1 MAAPVIGGIYDDFDD
16 NRHEQLLLH
25 DSGSIAGILY
35 FTGDE
40 VYKEYCSEMNA
51 WVSPVATRNEYIQAK
66 GMLESFTADLPNI
79 TLVLNFLVN
88 NYSNRIDELLVNY
101 ECILYDTK
109 SAKFDFAFYY
119 MVECFL
125 RTVEENAVAAFVP
138 PPVAAAAAIVPPP
151 VGAAAAAAF
160 VPPLAAAAAAAGG
173 SATPPTG
180 PRNPHGSPAST
191 QAYSVTKYDGG
202 YTSGGSGP
210 GSPIQGSLL
219 RAFAASAA
227 SAARAAR
234 AAGGEAAE
242 SIEEASAKRVR
253 LSTHTER
260 NEGSDPAA
268 PPSSP
273 QLDPKQP
280 NLLAPQIKI
289 LTRYLHDLYK
299 GPEELIFDEEITQ
312 FHIAL
317 LIKYMN

>member
-1 MAAPVIGGIYDDFDD
+1 MAAAAAPVIGGLYDDFDD
-16 NRHEQLLLH
+16 NRHEQLLLN
-25 DSGSIAGILY
+25 DSGSTAGILY

-40 VYKEYCSEMNA
+40 VYKEYCSEMNL

-66 GMLESFTADLPNI
+66 RMLESFTADLPDI

-119 MVECFL
+119 MVDCFL
-125 RTVEENAVAAFVP
+125 RTVEENAVAAFVSP
-138 PPVAAAAAIVPPP
+138 AAA
-151 VGAAAAAAF
+151 
-160 VPPLAAAAAAAGG
+160 AAAAAAAGSG
-173 SATPPTG
+173 SATPPQQFGG
-180 PRNPHGSPAST
+180 PAQPGPSPATTLS
-191 QAYSVTKYDGG
+191 QLSSSG
-202 YTSGGSGP
+202 YGSSGGRSAQLSVV
-210 GSPIQGSLL
+210 GSVPPSPARPMISKAL
-219 RAFAASAA
+219 AAA
-227 SAARAAR
+227 
-234 AAGGEAAE
+234 AAGG
-242 SIEEASAKRVR
+242 SD
-253 LSTHTER
+253 
-260 NEGSDPAA
+260 NEGSRLAA

-273 QLDPKQP
+273 VFPQPDPKKP
-280 NLLAPQIKI
+280 NLLASQIKI

>member
-1 MAAPVIGGIYDDFDD
+1 MAAAAPVIGGLYDDFDD
-16 NRHEQLLLH
+16 NRHEQLLLN
-25 DSGSIAGILY
+25 DSGSTAGILY

-51 WVSPVATRNEYIQAK
+51 WVSPVLTRNEYIQAK
-66 GMLESFTADLPNI
+66 RMLESFTADLPDI

-119 MVECFL
+119 MVDCFL
-125 RTVEENAVAAFVP
+125 RTVEENAVAAFVSP
-138 PPVAAAAAIVPPP
+138 
-151 VGAAAAAAF
+151 AAAAAAAGSGSAT
-160 VPPLAAAAAAAGG
+160 PPQQFGGPAQPGPSPATTLSQVSSSGYGSSGGRSAQLSVVGSEPPSPARPMISKALAAAAAAGG
-173 SATPPTG
+173 S
-180 PRNPHGSPAST
+180 
-191 QAYSVTKYDGG
+191 D
-202 YTSGGSGP
+202 
-210 GSPIQGSLL
+210 
-219 RAFAASAA
+219 
-227 SAARAAR
+227 
-234 AAGGEAAE
+234 
-242 SIEEASAKRVR
+242 
-253 LSTHTER
+253 
-260 NEGSDPAA
+260 NEGSRLAA

-273 QLDPKQP
+273 VFPPPDPKKP
-280 NLLAPQIKI
+280 NLPAPQIKI

>member
-1 MAAPVIGGIYDDFDD
+1 MAAAAPVIGGIYDDFDD
-16 NRHEQLLLH
+16 NRHEQLLLN
-25 DSGSIAGILY
+25 DSGSTAGILY

-51 WVSPVATRNEYIQAK
+51 WVSPVLTRNEYIQAK
-66 GMLESFTADLPNI
+66 RMLESFTADLPDI

-119 MVECFL
+119 MVDCFL
-125 RTVEENAVAAFVP
+125 RTVEENAVAAFVSP
-138 PPVAAAAAIVPPP
+138 
-151 VGAAAAAAF
+151 AAAAAAAGSGSAT
-160 VPPLAAAAAAAGG
+160 PPQQFGGPAQPGPSPATTLSQLSSSGYGSSGGRSAQLSVVGSEPPSPARPMISKALAAAAAAGG
-173 SATPPTG
+173 S
-180 PRNPHGSPAST
+180 
-191 QAYSVTKYDGG
+191 D
-202 YTSGGSGP
+202 
-210 GSPIQGSLL
+210 
-219 RAFAASAA
+219 
-227 SAARAAR
+227 
-234 AAGGEAAE
+234 
-242 SIEEASAKRVR
+242 
-253 LSTHTER
+253 
-260 NEGSDPAA
+260 NEGSRLAA

-273 QLDPKQP
+273 VFPPPDPKQP
-280 NLLAPQIKI
+280 NLPAPQIKI

>member
-1 MAAPVIGGIYDDFDD
+1 MAAPVIGGIYDNFDD
-16 NRHEQLLLH
+16 NRHEQLLLN
-25 DSGSIAGILY
+25 DSGSTAGILY

-51 WVSPVATRNEYIQAK
+51 WVSPVATRNEYIRAK
-66 GMLESFTADLPNI
+66 GMLESFTADLPDI

-119 MVECFL
+119 MVDSFL
-125 RTVEENAVAAFVP
+125 KTVEENA
-138 PPVAAAAAIVPPP
+138 AAAAAVLAAPPAA
-151 VGAAAAAAF
+151 VGAAAVNGSVTPPSRKAPVQPSPGTLSLPSPPQFRNRGFNSDTGSGALSVIGGSPPRPTSLAKGLAAVAAA
-160 VPPLAAAAAAAGG
+160 
-173 SATPPTG
+173 
-180 PRNPHGSPAST
+180 
-191 QAYSVTKYDGG
+191 Q
-202 YTSGGSGP
+202 
-210 GSPIQGSLL
+210 Q
-219 RAFAASAA
+219 
-227 SAARAAR
+227 
-234 AAGGEAAE
+234 
-242 SIEEASAKRVR
+242 
-253 LSTHTER
+253 
-260 NEGSDPAA
+260 PAA

-273 QLDPKQP
+273 VFPPPDPKKP

>member
-1 MAAPVIGGIYDDFDD
+1 MAAAAPVIGGIYDDFDD
-16 NRHEQLLLH
+16 NRHEQLLLN
-25 DSGSIAGILY
+25 DSGSTAGILY

-51 WVSPVATRNEYIQAK
+51 WVSPVLTRNEYIQAK
-66 GMLESFTADLPNI
+66 RMLESFTADLPDI

-119 MVECFL
+119 MVDCFL
-125 RTVEENAVAAFVP
+125 RTVEENAVAAFVSP
-138 PPVAAAAAIVPPP
+138 
-151 VGAAAAAAF
+151 AAAAAAAGSGSAT
-160 VPPLAAAAAAAGG
+160 PPQQFGGPAQPGPSPATTLSQLSSSGYGSSGGRSAQLSVVGSEPPSPARPMISKALAAAAAAGG
-173 SATPPTG
+173 S
-180 PRNPHGSPAST
+180 
-191 QAYSVTKYDGG
+191 D
-202 YTSGGSGP
+202 
-210 GSPIQGSLL
+210 
-219 RAFAASAA
+219 
-227 SAARAAR
+227 
-234 AAGGEAAE
+234 
-242 SIEEASAKRVR
+242 
-253 LSTHTER
+253 
-260 NEGSDPAA
+260 NEGSRLPA

-273 QLDPKQP
+273 VFPQPDPKKP
-280 NLLAPQIKI
+280 NLPAPQIKI

>member
-1 MAAPVIGGIYDDFDD
+1 MAAAAPVIGGIYDDFDD
-16 NRHEQLLLH
+16 NRHEQLLLN
-25 DSGSIAGILY
+25 DSGSTAGILY

-51 WVSPVATRNEYIQAK
+51 WVSPVLTRNEYIQAK
-66 GMLESFTADLPNI
+66 RMLESFTADLPDI

-119 MVECFL
+119 MVDCFL
-125 RTVEENAVAAFVP
+125 RTVEENAVAAFVSP
-138 PPVAAAAAIVPPP
+138 
-151 VGAAAAAAF
+151 AAAAAAAGSGSAT
-160 VPPLAAAAAAAGG
+160 PPQQFGGPAQPGPSPATTLSQLSSSGYGSSGGRSAQLSVVGSEPPSPARPMISKALAAAAAAGG
-173 SATPPTG
+173 S
-180 PRNPHGSPAST
+180 
-191 QAYSVTKYDGG
+191 D
-202 YTSGGSGP
+202 
-210 GSPIQGSLL
+210 
-219 RAFAASAA
+219 
-227 SAARAAR
+227 
-234 AAGGEAAE
+234 
-242 SIEEASAKRVR
+242 
-253 LSTHTER
+253 
-260 NEGSDPAA
+260 NEGSRLPA

-273 QLDPKQP
+273 VFPQPDPKKP
-280 NLLAPQIKI
+280 NLLASQIKI

>member
-1 MAAPVIGGIYDDFDD
+1 MAAAAPVIGGIYDDFDD
-16 NRHEQLLLH
+16 NRHEQLLLN
-25 DSGSIAGILY
+25 DSGSTAGILY

-51 WVSPVATRNEYIQAK
+51 WVSPVLTRNEYIQAK
-66 GMLESFTADLPNI
+66 RMLESFTADLPDI

-119 MVECFL
+119 MVDCFL
-125 RTVEENAVAAFVP
+125 RTVEENAVAAFVSP
-138 PPVAAAAAIVPPP
+138 
-151 VGAAAAAAF
+151 AAAAAAAGSGSAT
-160 VPPLAAAAAAAGG
+160 PPQQFGGPAQPGPSPATTLSQLLSSGYGSSGGRSAQLSVVGSEPPSPARPMISKALAAAAAAGG
-173 SATPPTG
+173 S
-180 PRNPHGSPAST
+180 
-191 QAYSVTKYDGG
+191 D
-202 YTSGGSGP
+202 
-210 GSPIQGSLL
+210 
-219 RAFAASAA
+219 
-227 SAARAAR
+227 
-234 AAGGEAAE
+234 
-242 SIEEASAKRVR
+242 
-253 LSTHTER
+253 
-260 NEGSDPAA
+260 NEGSRLAA

-273 QLDPKQP
+273 VFPPPDPKKP
-280 NLLAPQIKI
+280 NLPAPQIKI

>member
-1 MAAPVIGGIYDDFDD
+1 MAAAAPVIGGLYDDFDD
-16 NRHEQLLLH
+16 NRHEQLLLN
-25 DSGSIAGILY
+25 DSGSTAGILY

-40 VYKEYCSEMNA
+40 VYKEYCSEMNL

-66 GMLESFTADLPNI
+66 RMLESFTADLPDI

-119 MVECFL
+119 MVDCFL
-125 RTVEENAVAAFVP
+125 RTVEENAVAAFVSP
-138 PPVAAAAAIVPPP
+138 
-151 VGAAAAAAF
+151 AAAAAAAGSGSAT
-160 VPPLAAAAAAAGG
+160 PPQQFGGPAQPGPSPATTLSQLSSSGYGSSGGRSAQLSVVGSEPPSPARPMISKALAAAAAAGG
-173 SATPPTG
+173 S
-180 PRNPHGSPAST
+180 
-191 QAYSVTKYDGG
+191 D
-202 YTSGGSGP
+202 
-210 GSPIQGSLL
+210 
-219 RAFAASAA
+219 
-227 SAARAAR
+227 
-234 AAGGEAAE
+234 
-242 SIEEASAKRVR
+242 
-253 LSTHTER
+253 
-260 NEGSDPAA
+260 NEGSRLPA

-273 QLDPKQP
+273 VFPQPDPKKP
-280 NLLAPQIKI
+280 NLLASQIKI

>member
-138 PPVAAAAAIVPPP
+138 PPVAAAAAAAIVPPP
-151 VGAAAAAAF
+151 VGAAAAAPF
-160 VPPLAAAAAAAGG
+160 VPPLAAAAAAGG
-173 SATPPTG
+173 SATPPAG
-180 PRNPHGSPAST
+180 SRNPHGSPAST
-191 QAYSVTKYDGG
+191 QVYSATRDYGG

-219 RAFAASAA
+219 RAFAASAT
-227 SAARAAR
+227 R
-234 AAGGEAAE
+234 AAGGG
-242 SIEEASAKRVR
+242 
-253 LSTHTER
+253 LSTHTEEG
-260 NEGSDPAA
+260 NEILQPPP

-273 QLDPKQP
+273 VIPQPDPKQP

>member
-1 MAAPVIGGIYDDFDD
+1 MAAAAPVIGGLYDDFDD
-16 NRHEQLLLH
+16 NRHEQLLLN
-25 DSGSIAGILY
+25 DSGSTAGILY

-51 WVSPVATRNEYIQAK
+51 WVSPVLTRNEYIQAK
-66 GMLESFTADLPNI
+66 RMLESFTADLPDI

-119 MVECFL
+119 MVDCFL
-125 RTVEENAVAAFVP
+125 RTVEENAVAAFVSP
-138 PPVAAAAAIVPPP
+138 
-151 VGAAAAAAF
+151 AAAAAAAGSGSAT
-160 VPPLAAAAAAAGG
+160 PPQQFGGPAQPGPSPATTLSQLSSSGYGSSGGRSAQLSVVGSEPPSPARPMISKALAAAAAAGG
-173 SATPPTG
+173 S
-180 PRNPHGSPAST
+180 
-191 QAYSVTKYDGG
+191 D
-202 YTSGGSGP
+202 
-210 GSPIQGSLL
+210 
-219 RAFAASAA
+219 
-227 SAARAAR
+227 
-234 AAGGEAAE
+234 
-242 SIEEASAKRVR
+242 
-253 LSTHTER
+253 
-260 NEGSDPAA
+260 NEGSRLAA

-273 QLDPKQP
+273 VFPPPDPKKP
-280 NLLAPQIKI
+280 NLPAPQIKI

>member
-1 MAAPVIGGIYDDFDD
+1 MAAAAAAAPVIGGIYDDFDD
-16 NRHEQLLLH
+16 NRHEQLLLN
-25 DSGSIAGILY
+25 DSGSTAGILY

-40 VYKEYCSEMNA
+40 VYKEYCSEMNL

-66 GMLESFTADLPNI
+66 RMLESFTADLPDI

-119 MVECFL
+119 MVDSFL
-125 RTVEENAVAAFVP
+125 KTVEENAVAAFVSP
-138 PPVAAAAAIVPPP
+138 AAA
-151 VGAAAAAAF
+151 
-160 VPPLAAAAAAAGG
+160 AAAAAAAGSG
-173 SATPPTG
+173 SATPPQQFGG
-180 PRNPHGSPAST
+180 PAQPGPSPATLS
-191 QAYSVTKYDGG
+191 QLSSSG
-202 YTSGGSGP
+202 YGSSGGRSAQLSVV
-210 GSPIQGSLL
+210 GSVPPSPARPMISKAL
-219 RAFAASAA
+219 AAA
-227 SAARAAR
+227 
-234 AAGGEAAE
+234 AAGG
-242 SIEEASAKRVR
+242 SD
-253 LSTHTER
+253 
-260 NEGSDPAA
+260 NEGSRLAA

-273 QLDPKQP
+273 VFPQPDPKKP
-280 NLLAPQIKI
+280 NLPAPQIKI

>member
-1 MAAPVIGGIYDDFDD
+1 MAAAAPVIGGIYDDFDD
-16 NRHEQLLLH
+16 NRHEQLLLN
-25 DSGSIAGILY
+25 DSGSTAGILY

-66 GMLESFTADLPNI
+66 RMLESFTADLPDI

-119 MVECFL
+119 MVDCFL
-125 RTVEENAVAAFVP
+125 RTVEENAVAAFVSP
-138 PPVAAAAAIVPPP
+138 
-151 VGAAAAAAF
+151 AAAAAAAGSGSAT
-160 VPPLAAAAAAAGG
+160 PPQQFGGPAQPGPSPATTLSQLSSSGYGSSGGRSAQLSVVGSEPPSPARPMISKALAAAAAAGG
-173 SATPPTG
+173 S
-180 PRNPHGSPAST
+180 
-191 QAYSVTKYDGG
+191 D
-202 YTSGGSGP
+202 
-210 GSPIQGSLL
+210 
-219 RAFAASAA
+219 
-227 SAARAAR
+227 
-234 AAGGEAAE
+234 
-242 SIEEASAKRVR
+242 
-253 LSTHTER
+253 
-260 NEGSDPAA
+260 NEGSRLAA

-273 QLDPKQP
+273 VFPPPDPKKP
-280 NLLAPQIKI
+280 NLPAPQIKI

>member
-1 MAAPVIGGIYDDFDD
+1 MAAAAPVIGGIYDDFDD
-16 NRHEQLLLH
+16 NRHEQLLLN
-25 DSGSIAGILY
+25 DSGSTAGILY

-51 WVSPVATRNEYIQAK
+51 WVSPVLTRNEYIQAK
-66 GMLESFTADLPNI
+66 RMLESFTADLPDI

-119 MVECFL
+119 MVDCFL
-125 RTVEENAVAAFVP
+125 RTVEENAVAAFVSP
-138 PPVAAAAAIVPPP
+138 
-151 VGAAAAAAF
+151 AAAAAAAGSGSAT
-160 VPPLAAAAAAAGG
+160 PPQQFGGPAQPGPSPATTLSQLSSSGYGSSGGRSAQLSVVGSEPPSPARPMISKALAAAAAAGG
-173 SATPPTG
+173 S
-180 PRNPHGSPAST
+180 
-191 QAYSVTKYDGG
+191 D
-202 YTSGGSGP
+202 
-210 GSPIQGSLL
+210 
-219 RAFAASAA
+219 
-227 SAARAAR
+227 
-234 AAGGEAAE
+234 
-242 SIEEASAKRVR
+242 
-253 LSTHTER
+253 
-260 NEGSDPAA
+260 NEGSRLAA

-273 QLDPKQP
+273 VFPPPDPKKP
-280 NLLAPQIKI
+280 NLPAPQIKI